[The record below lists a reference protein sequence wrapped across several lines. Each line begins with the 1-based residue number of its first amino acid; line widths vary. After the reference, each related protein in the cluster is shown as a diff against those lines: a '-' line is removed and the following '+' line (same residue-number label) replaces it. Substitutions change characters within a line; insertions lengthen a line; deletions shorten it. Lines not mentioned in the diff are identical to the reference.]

1 MKKIKFC
8 LNSIQKDLLDSFNK
22 TGQITEDEFDAICE
36 KYSPNEEQF
45 LNIDKFLKKNNIEI
59 SENFKAS
66 YYEKNKLAAYS
77 TNNALNMYFSDIS
90 KYPLLTAEEEI
101 ELSKRIE
108 KDNDGEAIEK
118 LVNSNLRLVTSIA
131 KKYRLSNNSGL
142 SYEDLIQY
150 GNMGLMKA
158 AIKFDYKKGC
168 RFSTYASFWI
178 KQSVIRA
185 RSIYGNSIKIP
196 VYMND
201 MLCKIKTTRSKLL
214 GKLEREPTLEEIAEV
229 LGEDY
234 SAKKIE
240 KILSYDAPIISL
252 EAKRSKDK
260 DGKFEDQLG
269 TDDVHSSLL
278 EFHLDD
284 IEYALNKLE
293 ARERKF
299 LELRYGLNNETPH
312 TLEQVGKCGNITRE
326 RARQIIVKAT
336 HKMRVI
342 LDEDTEGNDDKL

>member
-1 MKKIKFC
+1 VRKKAF
-8 LNSIQKDLLDSFNK
+8 DLDSIKRELLNYIEK
-22 TGQITEDEFDAICE
+22 NGHISEDQVDALCD
-36 KYSPNEEQF
+36 KYSINEEQF
-45 LNIDKFLKKNNIEI
+45 LSIDKFLKENNIDLA
-59 SENFKAS
+59 ENLKVS
-66 YYEKNKLAAYS
+66 LYEKNKLAAYS

-131 KKYRLSNNSGL
+131 KKYRMSNNSGL

-158 AIKFDYKKGC
+158 ALKFDYKRGC

-201 MLCKIKTTRSKLL
+201 MLCKIKSTRSRLL
-214 GKLEREPTLEEIAEV
+214 GKLEREPNSAEIAEE
-229 LGEDY
+229 LGEGY
-234 SAKKIE
+234 TAQKVE
-240 KILSYDAPIISL
+240 KILGYDAPIISL

-269 TDDVHSSLL
+269 TDDVHSLL
-278 EFHLDD
+278 LDYHLDD

-293 ARERKF
+293 PRERRF
-299 LELRYGLNNETPH
+299 LELRYGLGNEVPH

-336 HKMRVI
+336 HKMRLI
-342 LDEDTEGNDDKL
+342 LEENMEDTDD

>member
-1 MKKIKFC
+1 MKKSAFDFDSIKKEVQ
-8 LNSIQKDLLDSFNK
+8 NTIKKNGKIS
-22 TGQITEDEFDAICE
+22 EDQVDDIYE
-36 KYSPNEEQF
+36 KYDINEEQF
-45 LNIDKFLKKNNIEI
+45 LLVDKYLQDNNIYVDEP
-59 SENFKAS
+59 KKVS
-66 YYEKNKLAAYS
+66 YYEKNRMAAYS

-90 KYPLLTAEEEI
+90 KYPLLTAQEEI

-108 KDNDGEAIEK
+108 KNNDKAAIEK

-131 KKYRLSNNSGL
+131 KKYRLASNNGL

-158 AIKFDYKKGC
+158 ALKFDYKKGC

-201 MLCKIKTTRSKLL
+201 MLSKVKSTRSKLL
-214 GKLEREPTLEEIAEV
+214 GKLEHEPTSEEIAEA
-229 LGEDY
+229 LGGEYTAQKVD
-234 SAKKIE
+234 

-269 TDDVHSSLL
+269 TDDVHSLL
-278 EFHLDD
+278 LDYHRDD
-284 IEYALNKLE
+284 IEYALDKLDP
-293 ARERKF
+293 REKRF
-299 LELRYGLNNETPH
+299 LELRYGLDGETPH
-312 TLEQVGKCGNITRE
+312 TLEQVGVCGHITRE
-326 RARQIIVKAT
+326 RARQIIVKAIR
-336 HKMRVI
+336 KMRII
-342 LDEDTEGNDDKL
+342 LEENMNKTDE

>member
-1 MKKIKFC
+1 MKKLAFDLESIK
-8 LNSIQKDLLDSFNK
+8 KELLDFKKKKGHIS
-22 TGQITEDEFDAICE
+22 EFQVDKICDR
-36 KYSPNEEQF
+36 YSMDEEQF
-45 LNIDKFLKKNNIEI
+45 LMVDEFLKKNNFDLAEKIAV
-59 SENFKAS
+59 SS
-66 YYEKNKLAAYS
+66 YEKNKFAAYS

-90 KYPLLTAEEEI
+90 KYPLLTAQEEI

-108 KDNDGEAIEK
+108 ESNDGEAINK

-131 KKYRLSNNSGL
+131 KKYRLSNNGGL

-158 AIKFDYKKGC
+158 ALKFDYKRGC

-201 MLCKIKTTRSKLL
+201 MMCKIKSVRSKLIS
-214 GKLEREPTLEEIAEV
+214 KLERDPTTEEIAKE
-229 LGEDY
+229 LGDNFTPQ
-234 SAKKIE
+234 KVE

-269 TDDVHSSLL
+269 TDDVHSLL
-278 EFHLDD
+278 LDFHEDD
-284 IEYALNKLE
+284 IEYALSKLE
-293 ARERKF
+293 PRERRF
-299 LELRYGLNNETPH
+299 LELRYGLANEMPH

-336 HKMRVI
+336 HKMRLI
-342 LDEDTEGNDDKL
+342 LEENTENTDD